1 MNSYEIVLTII
12 QVVILG
18 IIFGLSR
25 RYGKKVHFYIIGIIL
40 ISSLVAIIYHQMNK
54 EKPIEEMTLN
64 ELFLK
69 YTTTEQQKQCGNK
82 SDICKE
88 FYVGNALANLD
99 MKLSIKYLILAYE
112 HKVSDIIDDKKASK
126 ANIAT
131 SIAKLYQQKEPN
143 GIQSSEW
150 YEKSIS
156 HGAKENLCVLGEIYM
171 NINQLEK
178 AKNLFIQGDMQNLS
192 VCSSHLGQIYFNEKN
207 KDGIALWLKAYMQD
221 PYGKE
226 INFYLGKMYEQIG
239 ELEKAKYHYTVS
251 EHQYYKKSINIIYNE
266 KFKNLD
272 VSHLFIDGIL
282 KEQNFKID
290 ELNARFEAFMNIQ
303 KEWEITSTPN
313 TYVDILGS
321 NLLFS
326 NQSIRLIDIIDDK
339 NIGLGLNELTIK
351 KLYELIYGQTPIK
364 IDIDQNEK
372 ISALDNAIKQDK
384 DFQYEGTIDEKF
396 NLVINYS
403 SKDKK
408 MIYEIKV
415 KKK

>member
-1 MNSYEIVLTII
+1 
-12 QVVILG
+12 
-18 IIFGLSR
+18 
-25 RYGKKVHFYIIGIIL
+25 
-40 ISSLVAIIYHQMNK
+40 
-54 EKPIEEMTLN
+54 
-64 ELFLK
+64 
-69 YTTTEQQKQCGNK
+69 
-82 SDICKE
+82 
-88 FYVGNALANLD
+88 
-99 MKLSIKYLILAYE
+99 
-112 HKVSDIIDDKKASK
+112 
-126 ANIAT
+126 
-131 SIAKLYQQKEPN
+131 
-143 GIQSSEW
+143 
-150 YEKSIS
+150 
-156 HGAKENLCVLGEIYM
+156 
-171 NINQLEK
+171 
-178 AKNLFIQGDMQNLS
+178 
-192 VCSSHLGQIYFNEKN
+192 
-207 KDGIALWLKAYMQD
+207 MQD